1 MTNISIRDY
10 ILIAFLV
17 YFAIVAFSFLSL
29 GKQWIQNQ
37 ETDLQ
42 IKKEIHI
49 ANLIG
54 QYNSDLNGCIQ
65 AAQTAQDLTE
75 EECIKTMNESN
86 LAKLITSWGYEE
98 ALAIPEKP
106 ANIQP

>member
-1 MTNISIRDY
+1 MKNLSLRDSVF
-10 ILIAFLV
+10 IVFLL
-17 YFAIVAFSFLSL
+17 YFAIIAFVFLSL

-42 IKKEIHI
+42 IKKEVHI

-65 AAQTAQDLTE
+65 AAQTVQDLTE

-86 LAKLITSWGYEE
+86 LAKLITTWGYEE
-98 ALAIPEKP
+98 ALARPEKP
-106 ANIQP
+106 VNVQP